1 MGQLAGKFRYVF
13 FDADDTLWENESY
26 FREAEKKF
34 ASLLSEY
41 ADEEETIGLLG
52 EKQEENIPIFGY
64 GSKTLLIGMLD
75 TVSEICGRN
84 TDDRLYFSIK
94 KIIIELLHHEFHLID
109 GVVETLDA
117 LKGKYRLAVA
127 TKGDLSEQLYKYNE
141 SGLSGYFHHVEV
153 MQNKD
158 EENYAAM
165 ARKLDLKPS
174 EILMVG
180 NSIKSDIAPVIAVGG
195 TAIHIPHTVTWAHE
209 MMEMPVSDRIIE
221 KKRIKDILDLLL

>member
-1 MGQLAGKFRYVF
+1 MGQLAGKFSYVF

-34 ASLLSEY
+34 ASLLSGY
-41 ADEEETIGLLG
+41 ADEEEIIGLLG
-52 EKQEENIPIFGY
+52 EKQEENIPVFGY
-64 GSKTLLIGMLD
+64 GSKTFLIGMLD
-75 TVSEICGRN
+75 TASEICGSN
-84 TDDRLYFSIK
+84 TDRRLYFSIK

-109 GVVETLDA
+109 GVRETLEA

-141 SGLSGYFHHVEV
+141 SGLSCYFHHVEV

-158 EENYAAM
+158 EENYVAM
-165 ARKLDLKPS
+165 ARKLDLDPS

-221 KKRIKDILDLLL
+221 KNA